1 MSLKDKEYLQ
11 INQALFSLVHAYDSR
26 MARENRQTETGLSLA
41 DRAVVMV
48 LGKFEPLNSRR
59 LSGLMDINPGTISLY
74 VQRLVVK
81 GLVQREQDGN
91 DRRNWW
97 LSLTESGQD
106 VYRQTIAGT
115 IVYTRDFLSALNA
128 TEQQMLHELLLKTSR
143 SMGFDWQ

>member
-11 INQALFSLVHAYDSR
+11 INQALFSLAHAYDSR